1 MHLWGAWA
9 STSKIWGFMR
19 GFAKENS
26 FGLGKMGGGE
36 LISLSSVLW
45 EKQGT
50 LLTIIILLKTD
61 TWRSL
66 HAVIQ

>member
-26 FGLGKMGGGE
+26 FGLGKMGGGGIDFPQ
-36 LISLSSVLW
+36 LRTM
-45 EKQGT
+45 G
-50 LLTIIILLKTD
+50 KTGYFAYNYYLVEN
-61 TWRSL
+61 RHL
-66 HAVIQ
+66 A